1 MERVKK
7 YNDYSVKHR
16 FDNRASIVLCYLRS
30 RNLQP
35 VLADYIEFATS
46 IPQ

>member
-7 YNDYSVKHR
+7 YNDYSVKHK
-16 FDNRASIVLCYLRS
+16 FDNRPSIVLCYLRS
-30 RNLQP
+30 RDLQP
-35 VLADYIEFATS
+35 TLANYTEFAIS